1 MYLCYNKYA
10 IIILY
15 NERRS
20 NMSLDFSSGAKPLWS
35 QLANLLKE
43 KIEKGEYKVGDTLP
57 PEMKLIDTYSVSRI
71 TVRQAMDYLMNEG
84 YIERRRGK
92 GTIVLNRIENVSTT
106 MKSSFK
112 QLRENGERAEKKLI
126 EVNFVKAPKEVAE
139 FFNISQDDNIILMKR
154 VIEVEGKVV
163 TVFYNYINPNIPIT
177 VKDNFAGSFYKLLKE
192 KGFPVT
198 SGREVISATLANKND
213 KKIFGITEQKAILKR
228 NKYGYSNG
236 VPVELTY
243 SRYLADEYAI
253 TIDLN

>member
-1 MYLCYNKYA
+1 MK
-10 IIILY
+10 
-15 NERRS
+15 
-20 NMSLDFSSGAKPLWS
+20 LDFSSGAKPLWS
-35 QLANLLKE
+35 QLANLLRE

-57 PEMKLIDTYSVSRI
+57 PEMQLIDIYGVSRI
-71 TVRQAMDYLMNEG
+71 TVRQAMDNLMNEG

-92 GTIVLNRIENVSTT
+92 GTIVLNRVENVSTA

-112 QLRENGERAEKKLI
+112 QLRENGEKAEKKII

-139 FFNISQDDNIILMKR
+139 FFKITEDDNVILMKR

-163 TVFYNYINPNIPIT
+163 TVFYHYINPNVPIT
-177 VKDNFAGSFYKLLKE
+177 VKDNFAGSFYKLLRE

-198 SGREVISATLANKND
+198 SGREVISAALSNKED
-213 KKIFGITEQKAILKR
+213 KIIFGITEQKAILKR

-236 VPVELTY
+236 IPVELTY
-243 SRYLADEYAI
+243 SRYLADGYVI